1 MKKIMIVNGV
11 NLNMLGIR
19 EKKIYGTMDY
29 AGMCKHIEDKC
40 KDTGAELSFYQSNCE
55 GALVDC
61 LHKCY
66 FDKFDG
72 IVINPGAYTHY
83 SYALFDAIKAI
94 APLPVVEVHISK
106 IDEREAF
113 RRVSVTAPACV
124 GQIVGKG
131 IDGYVEAVEM
141 LLKNNSVINI

>member
-1 MKKIMIVNGV
+1 MKKIMIINGV

-19 EKKIYGTMDY
+19 EKNIYGTMNY
-29 AGMCKHIEDKC
+29 EGMCKYIQDKC
-40 KDTGAELSFYQSNCE
+40 KEMDVELSFYQSNCE

-66 FDKFDG
+66 FDNYDG
-72 IVINPGAYTHY
+72 VVINPGAYTHY

-94 APLPVVEVHISK
+94 APLPVVEVHISD
-106 IDEREAF
+106 IDAREAF
-113 RRVSVTAPACV
+113 RHVSVTAPACV

-131 IDGYVEAVEM
+131 IDGYVIAVQS
-141 LLKNNSVINI
+141 LI

>member
-19 EKKIYGTMDY
+19 EKNIYGTTDY
-29 AGMCKHIEDKC
+29 DGMCKYIAEKC
-40 KDTGAELSFYQSNCE
+40 KDKDVQLSFYQSNCE

-113 RRVSVTAPACV
+113 RHISVTAPACV

-131 IDGYVEAVEM
+131 IDGYVEAVDM
-141 LLKNNSVINI
+141 LLENADK

>member
-19 EKKIYGTMDY
+19 EKNIYGTMDY
-29 AGMCKHIEDKC
+29 AAMCKYIEDKC

-141 LLKNNSVINI
+141 LLKNNKA

>member
-19 EKKIYGTMDY
+19 EKNIYGTMDY
-29 AGMCKHIEDKC
+29 AGMCKYIEDKC
-40 KDTGAELSFYQSNCE
+40 KDMGAELSFYQSNCE
-55 GALVDC
+55 GAIVDC

-141 LLKNNSVINI
+141 LLKNNKA

>member
-1 MKKIMIVNGV
+1 MKRIMVINGV

-19 EKKIYGTMDY
+19 EKNIYGTMDY
-29 AGMCKHIEDKC
+29 KGMCEYISDKC
-40 KDTGAELSFYQSNCE
+40 KDKDVELSFYQSNCE

-61 LHKCY
+61 IHKCY

-83 SYALFDAIKAI
+83 SYALLDAIKAI
-94 APLPVVEVHISK
+94 APLPVVEVHISD
-106 IDEREAF
+106 IDSRESF
-113 RRVSVTAPACV
+113 RHVSVTAPACI

-131 IDGYVEAVEM
+131 IDGYVMAVEM
-141 LLKNNSVINI
+141 LLQR

>member
-19 EKKIYGTMDY
+19 EKNIYGTMDY
-29 AGMCKHIEDKC
+29 TGMCKYIADKC
-40 KDTGAELSFYQSNCE
+40 KNSGAELSFYQSNCE

-113 RRVSVTAPACV
+113 RHVSVTAPACI

-141 LLKNNSVINI
+141 LLKNDKA

>member
-1 MKKIMIVNGV
+1 MKKIMVINGV

-19 EKKIYGTMDY
+19 EKNIYGTMDY
-29 AGMCKHIEDKC
+29 KGMCEYISDKC
-40 KDTGAELSFYQSNCE
+40 KDKDVALSFYQSNCE

-61 LHKCY
+61 IHKCY

-83 SYALFDAIKAI
+83 SYALLDAIKAI
-94 APLPVVEVHISK
+94 APLPVVEVHISD
-106 IDEREAF
+106 IDSRESF
-113 RRVSVTAPACV
+113 RHVSVTAPACI

-131 IDGYVEAVEM
+131 IDGYVMAVEM
-141 LLKNNSVINI
+141 LLKR

>member
-19 EKKIYGTMDY
+19 EKNIYGTMDY
-29 AGMCKHIEDKC
+29 AGMCKYIEDKC
-40 KDTGAELSFYQSNCE
+40 KDTGAELSFYQSNSE

-113 RRVSVTAPACV
+113 RHVSVTAPACV

-141 LLKNNSVINI
+141 LLKNNKA

>member
-1 MKKIMIVNGV
+1 MKRIMVINGV

-19 EKKIYGTMDY
+19 EKNIYGTMDY
-29 AGMCKHIEDKC
+29 KGICEYISDKC
-40 KDTGAELSFYQSNCE
+40 KDKDVELSFYQSNCE

-61 LHKCY
+61 IHKCY

-83 SYALFDAIKAI
+83 SYALLDAIKAI
-94 APLPVVEVHISK
+94 APLPVVEVHISD
-106 IDEREAF
+106 IDSRESF
-113 RRVSVTAPACV
+113 RHVSVTAPACI

-131 IDGYVEAVEM
+131 IDGYVMAVEM
-141 LLKNNSVINI
+141 LLQR

>member
-1 MKKIMIVNGV
+1 MKRIMVINGV

-19 EKKIYGTMDY
+19 ERNIYGTMDY
-29 AGMCKHIEDKC
+29 KGMCEYISDKC
-40 KDTGAELSFYQSNCE
+40 KDKDVELSFYQSNCE

-61 LHKCY
+61 IHKCY

-83 SYALFDAIKAI
+83 SYALLDAIKAI
-94 APLPVVEVHISK
+94 APLPVVEVHISD
-106 IDEREAF
+106 IDSRESF
-113 RRVSVTAPACV
+113 RHVSVTAPACI

-131 IDGYVEAVEM
+131 IDGYVMAVEM
-141 LLKNNSVINI
+141 LLQR